1 MKTCRIFWLVIGK
14 LKPLLAAI
22 PVRLEAE
29 AAGGEGVLG
38 VLGHV
43 GLHQEAGAACI
54 STGSHLPS
62 CLVALVHCFP
72 SDGAD
77 YADTIARRR
86 SLPSLPAIASLPKVV
101 APLLPNH
108 HHGPDHLVEHLL
120 HPGLHL
126 TADQQLHV
134 LVRSLPAL
142 TCLEAERHLCFLL
155 WQTFLINWCL
165 GLGVDLLYSN
175 LCGVNRKTNSRGV
188 NTNQGFRKVRSGL
201 SLKLME
207 RMRC

>member
-1 MKTCRIFWLVIGK
+1 MIGK

-29 AAGGEGVLG
+29 AAGGEGVLVVLGHVGEGGEG
-38 VLGHV
+38 VLGVLRQV
-43 GLHQEAGAACI
+43 GLHQEAGFACI

-134 LVRSLPAL
+134 LVRRLPAL

-155 WQTFLINWCL
+155 WQTFLIN
-165 GLGVDLLYSN
+165 
-175 LCGVNRKTNSRGV
+175 
-188 NTNQGFRKVRSGL
+188 
-201 SLKLME
+201 
-207 RMRC
+207 